1 MRILI
6 FGGRG
11 WLGGMFISAAT
22 AAGHTIIEAQTRA
35 DSHRAVRDE
44 IIRSMATHVIS
55 FIGRTH
61 GTYEGEH
68 IGTIDY
74 LEKPGKL
81 VENLCDN
88 LYGPFILARECERLG
103 VHLTYFGT
111 GCIFEYDAAHPP
123 RAVSGEDH
131 SGFKEHDKPNFFGS
145 SYSVVKGFTDRMMN
159 EEFSTTTLNVR
170 IRMPISSVPNPR
182 NLIDKLL
189 KYKKIIDLPNSAT
202 VIDDLYPALLTLMD
216 RGTVGPINACNPGT
230 LFPSQILQLYH
241 DLYDDTHRWTEVS
254 KAEVETLLGNGRS
267 NNYLDTERIE
277 RLCPNF
283 PHAEDSLQRI
293 MVKYCASLPPV
304 NSGRHDWF
312 GADTE

>member
-1 MRILI
+1 MRILV
-6 FGGRG
+6 FGSRG
-11 WLGGMFISAAT
+11 WLGGMFISIAT

-35 DSHRAVRDE
+35 DNHRAVRDE

-61 GTYEGEH
+61 STYEGEH

-81 VENLCDN
+81 VENLRDN

-111 GCIFEYDAAHPP
+111 GCIFEYDDQRPP
-123 RAVSGEDH
+123 RTQNGQDH
-131 SGFKEHDKPNFFGS
+131 PGFKEHDKPNFFGS
-145 SYSVVKGFTDRMMN
+145 SYSTVKGFTDRMMN
-159 EEFSTTTLNVR
+159 EEFSATTLNVR

-189 KYKKIIDLPNSAT
+189 KYKKIINLPNSAT
-202 VIDDLYPALLTLMD
+202 VIDDLYPALLTLME

-241 DLYDDTHRWTEVS
+241 DLYDETHRWTEVS
-254 KAEVETLLGNGRS
+254 KAEIETLLGNGRS
-267 NNYLDTERIE
+267 NNCMDTERIE
-277 RLCPNF
+277 TLIPTF
-283 PHAEDSLQRI
+283 PHAEDSLHRV
-293 MVKYCASLPPV
+293 MAKYCASLPPL
-304 NSGRHDWF
+304 NPSRHDWF
-312 GADTE
+312 GASNE